1 MKKTDLLTGESFD
14 STRINQKFANPG
26 NRIKYYNN
34 KASKL
39 RHSNAWVDKPLHKNL
54 CILNEL
60 MENKKE
66 QIFHK
71 QYLLGKG
78 ITFKINSHFEE
89 YDGKQRNAVYQY
101 IIVPLPEEK
110 IKILKK

>member
-1 MKKTDLLTGESFD
+1 MKKTDLLTGEEFNSM
-14 STRINQKFANPG
+14 RINQKFSNPR

-54 CILNEL
+54 SILNEIML
-60 MENKKE
+60 DKKE
-66 QIFHK
+66 EIFHK

-78 ITFKINSHFEE
+78 LTFKINTHFEE

-101 IIVPLPEEK
+101 IIIPLPEDK
-110 IKILKK
+110 IKIHKK